1 MPLTVLKDGRFYSL
15 WPMKTA
21 TISSISEMYEKMD
34 YVVSLVDGK
43 MHIRRN
49 DESNSATEN

>member
-1 MPLTVLKDGRFYSL
+1 MPLTVVKDGSFYSL

-34 YVVSLVDGK
+34 YVVSLVDGR
-43 MHIRRN
+43 MHICKQV
-49 DESNSATEN
+49 EETK

>member
-1 MPLTVLKDGRFYSL
+1 MPLTVLKDGSFYSL

-34 YVVSLVDGK
+34 YVVSLVDGR

-49 DESNSATEN
+49 DEKETAHDD

>member
-1 MPLTVLKDGRFYSL
+1 MPLTVLKDGNFYSL

-34 YVVSLVDGK
+34 YVVTLVDGR
-43 MHIRRN
+43 MHIHKQI
-49 DESNSATEN
+49 EEEGG